1 MEFEKT
7 QLKYFIF
14 VTQILILIVSI
25 YNIIN
30 TPSEKY
36 WILVIVLSSLI
47 IILIFS
53 AMGTN
58 KLITN
63 TSSTIKSKSEN
74 KFQTHD
80 DISNEKIPDV
90 LEDGWDLP
98 L

>member
-1 MEFEKT
+1 
-7 QLKYFIF
+7 
-14 VTQILILIVSI
+14 
-25 YNIIN
+25 
-30 TPSEKY
+30 
-36 WILVIVLSSLI
+36 
-47 IILIFS
+47 
-53 AMGTN
+53 MGTN